1 MATRKFAFALRKL
14 ISGVFAALLVLSEG
28 ICGGFPSL
36 GTSSKGEMDSDGSL
50 DWSSSLRPFPA
61 DSTTAL
67 APSCRDESQKSFSS
81 ASEFFVSPAR

>member
-36 GTSSKGEMDSDGSL
+36 GTSSKGEMGSDGSL

-67 APSCRDESQKSFSS
+67 APLL
-81 ASEFFVSPAR
+81 P